1 MNPGLLLRPVFGGA
15 NLFCLLKNLL
25 LLLFLLP
32 VQGVFAAVPS
42 TLEKDGGDAAE
53 GDEPGKDRAVAAI
66 SGSQWPGIIDHL
78 LQRPIEEN
86 ESAAGP
92 IIHIN
97 YPSTG
102 NIEIDKDIRHWVGSI
117 AEAFEEHLEIP
128 PRAEDEIDLQIDR
141 FLQDDDLPSQMALEN
156 ESDSH
161 KFELWGN
168 YQVSRP
174 SDKAIS
180 IIFEIWNYAS
190 GGEGNLDVLTL
201 NYSLLTGQRLSLVD
215 IFEDPN
221 LALQLMA
228 AWSRKNLAS
237 RLGETGRNRML
248 DEGTA
253 PIAENYSSL
262 SLTGDGLCIN
272 FQPWQVAPGIAGI
285 QKVEMP
291 LSELLPAGPLLTLWD
306 R

>member
-1 MNPGLLLRPVFGGA
+1 MKSGLLLRPVFGGV
-15 NLFCLLKNLL
+15 NLFRLFKNLL

-32 VQGVFAAVPS
+32 LQGAFAAVPS
-42 TLEKDGGDAAE
+42 SLEKDGSDAAE
-53 GDEPGKDRAVAAI
+53 GDEPGKDKAVAAI

-78 LQRPIEEN
+78 LQRPIEED
-86 ESAAGP
+86 ERSAGP

-102 NIEIDKDIRHWVGSI
+102 NSVIDKDIRRWVGSI

-128 PRAEDEIDLQIDR
+128 PRVEDEIDLQIDR

-168 YQVSRP
+168 YHVSRP
-174 SDKAIS
+174 SDNAIS
-180 IIFEIWNYAS
+180 IIFELWNYA
-190 GGEGNLDVLTL
+190 GGGDGNLDVLTL

-215 IFEDPN
+215 IFEDPDM
-221 LALQLMA
+221 ALQLMA

-237 RLGETGRNRML
+237 RLGEAGRSRMV

-262 SLTGDGLCIN
+262 SLTGDGVCIN
-272 FQPWQVAPGIAGI
+272 FQPWQVAPWNAGI

-291 LSELLPAGPLLTLWD
+291 LSELLPAGPLLALWN